1 MFPFRPRFRFLGG
14 AICAAF
20 RSIVCASDG
29 TEMRPWWNTCRM
41 HVRDDQTS
49 CSAAFA
55 IAPPAMYLSPDA
67 YQSTAF
73 IMLPAFLFE
82 KAKRP
87 RSTCQYSVTERAVMD
102 PFKDKYRRANNKD
115 ERKHIFRSDI
125 LPAIFNHWTDNGK
138 VSVSIEYKK
147 EQIEARIASILH
159 IISYSWLNSEW
170 GDGLPTIGGRMQQ
183 KRV

>member
-1 MFPFRPRFRFLGG
+1 
-14 AICAAF
+14 
-20 RSIVCASDG
+20 
-29 TEMRPWWNTCRM
+29 
-41 HVRDDQTS
+41 
-49 CSAAFA
+49 
-55 IAPPAMYLSPDA
+55 
-67 YQSTAF
+67 
-73 IMLPAFLFE
+73 
-82 KAKRP
+82 
-87 RSTCQYSVTERAVMD
+87 MD